1 VRDLLLTVAVALLL
15 GLVVFGA
22 VAFTLGK
29 ATGLDPVSPD
39 AAPCDVPGDGTVTPD
54 DVTAVRFD
62 VVLRGYRM
70 DQVDTVLERLSAAL
84 QDRDEELRA
93 LRAERRAVRPNGVSS
108 DTEIVPLPDLSDLSD
123 LPDTPV
129 VSEAGRDDRPP
140 A

>member
-1 VRDLLLTVAVALLL
+1 VRDLLLTLAVALLL

-39 AAPCDVPGDGTVTPD
+39 AAPYDLPADRAVTPD
-54 DVTAVRFD
+54 DVAAVRFD

-70 DQVDTVLERLSAAL
+70 DQVDTVLGTLSSAL
-84 QDRDEELRA
+84 QDRDDELRA
-93 LRAERRAVRPNGVSS
+93 VRAELRAVRSNGVSS
-108 DTEIVPLPDLSDLSD
+108 VTETLPLPDLQD
-123 LPDTPV
+123 LPDEPEPDL
-129 VSEAGRDDRPP
+129 SETGGDDRSP